1 MVSVLWTI
9 RIPDERSEQ
18 KGAMSLRG
26 NGRRGESGSDG
37 VDDGGWNRDLSHVF
51 DRVNASARLPPNS
64 IKFRARRVPD
74 QTLTKRAWEV
84 YGSPCPPHTQGRS
97 SWRSSYIA
105 PSRRLRGSEE
115 RLCPTSEIYLASDR
129 VSMTDF
135 LQGGWASTIRSF
147 RASGIQVRS

>member
-18 KGAMSLRG
+18 KGAMNLRG
-26 NGRRGESGSDG
+26 NGRRGESGGDG

-64 IKFRARRVPD
+64 IKSRARRVPD

-84 YGSPCPPHTQGRS
+84 YGSPFHRILKDALHGDLATLLLPDDSAAQKSVYAPRAKSTWHL
-97 SWRSSYIA
+97 IA
-105 PSRRLRGSEE
+105 S
-115 RLCPTSEIYLASDR
+115 
-129 VSMTDF
+129 V
-135 LQGGWASTIRSF
+135 
-147 RASGIQVRS
+147 